1 MRPAGHLRRDHGLRR
16 QSGPAL
22 SLQPSAFAARV
33 VHGDEARTANGDE
46 TGRGGTSE
54 AGGGPYLPPDRG
66 GRGARLSGSQRA
78 IRQSGSAGV
87 RRGRAA
93 QSLHPKQHGD
103 PPVAVRR
110 RERGRTVAV
119 QGVRI
124 GNHRIQLNVSDGAVV
139 AMEARGE
146 TQGGPRIDRAYPL
159 VRVENA
165 RSHCEQAR
173 AAGARI
179 IREPADHPYGECQ
192 YTAEDLAG
200 HQWTF
205 SQSIADVDPRDWGGE
220 PAQV

>member
-1 MRPAGHLRRDHGLRR
+1 MQGNRSIPNSTVIPQL
-16 QSGPAL
+16 
-22 SLQPSAFAARV
+22 
-33 VHGDEARTANGDE
+33 
-46 TGRGGTSE
+46 
-54 AGGGPYLPPDRG
+54 PYAD
-66 GRGARLSGSQRA
+66 
-78 IRQSGSAGV
+78 V
-87 RRGRAA
+87 NEAA
-93 QSLHPKQHGD
+93 QWLCKAFGFSIRL
-103 PPVAVRR
+103 
-110 RERGRTVAV
+110 
-119 QGVRI
+119 RI